1 MTSTTTGVTFP
12 ADVSEG
18 HNYDGTLQLDEGDTF
33 TYTVEMDDQPDG
45 DVTVDT
51 SYASGGA
58 MSVSP
63 SSLTFTR
70 SGEASEADKWEWDDP
85 RTVTI
90 TALTDADNRDEYRTI
105 KHEVTVDGEDYV
117 VGELKVNIRDS
128 SLPRLVFDP
137 ADRAV
142 SVNEG
147 ATTTYKISLH
157 SDPGDG
163 ATATVEIS
171 IESGP
176 FDDAITLWTDEL
188 TFTGG
193 ATGNWNTPQTVTIT
207 GRNDDDEFDDLPE
220 LEHILIVG
228 SGVKLGPNVYVTVVD
243 GNRAPYFVDGG
254 STTRTVDEDAG
265 QGGEVGDPVEALD
278 LNSGDTLTYTL
289 EDTSGKFSVD
299 GSTGQI
305 TVADDDSLDY
315 ETARQHEFKVIV
327 RDAGDLSDTIDVTVL
342 VRDVDEPPEISG
354 DTSPAFNENASIT
367 TPVARYTARDPEGGS
382 STYNWSVEGADAS
395 SFAIDGSGNL
405 RFNSQPDHEVQDTYD
420 ISVVA
425 ADTNNPSDRG
435 ELAITVTVTDV
446 NEAPEVVGDSSETYQ
461 ETRTHPVATFGYIDP
476 EGDDVTWSL
485 AGTDRGDFSIAETS
499 TGAGELQF
507 VSTPDYERPADSG
520 GDNVYNITVVATDDG
535 TPARV
540 GRLDVAVTV
549 SNLNEP
555 PSTPTG
561 RAAITVAE
569 NTTGNLSRYSSSDP
583 DAGDT
588 VRWGVSGT
596 DADAFRIDSSG
607 NLAFD
612 GAPDYE
618 TPTDSGRNNV
628 YEIKVD
634 AKDASFT
641 SSFDV
646 TVTVTPV
653 DEPPVITGAT
663 TFANWQENNASAI
676 HTYTAID
683 PEGNTPITWS
693 LGGTDRGDFTI
704 TGGVLE
710 FAAAPDFERPAD
722 SGGNNHYETTVQAT
736 DSNNKRSEVHVDVIV
751 QNVDEPPVLT
761 GPDTVNDF
769 PENSALTR
777 QVGRYTATDPEQAT
791 VTLTLTGAD
800 SDEFTLAGN
809 GVVTFKASPDYEDDA
824 SYAFTVRAVV
834 GSHTIDKPVT
844 VSIQNLE
851 ETGTVTL
858 SSVQPQVDTGLTA
871 TLEDDDVPTGTTWQW
886 YRTSSRGS
894 SGSTIAGATS
904 ASYTPGADDVGS
916 YLRAVA
922 SYDDGFSDG
931 KTAAA
936 VSVNRVQVETQ
947 GNVAPV
953 FPADG
958 DYDRNIRENMR
969 AGTNLGAPVTATDAN
984 SDRLTYVIEDSG
996 YFEID
1001 QSSGQLRTRVELDH
1015 EDQASH
1021 TLAVSAIDPSGA
1033 DDEVDVTIT
1042 VEDMDETPVVSG
1054 PARPEIAENSGT
1066 EVATYTATDPDN
1078 EGIQWV
1084 LSGTDSEDFSLSSG
1098 GILSLKEV
1106 PNYEAKSQYRISVEA
1121 HEQGGGT
1128 SVGRLSV
1135 TVQVTNVDEAGAIEV
1150 DVSEPRVGQRLT
1162 PMVVDPDGGV
1172 TSVEWKWETQQPGG
1186 DWTKSPRGTSQ
1197 NFTPTRE
1204 DSGGELRVV
1213 AIYRDSHGPGKT
1225 HTHEFASPVVLRP
1238 YFDSDT
1244 ATRSIRENTAEG
1256 QSVGARFT
1264 AHHPDKVNL
1273 DYSVGGTD
1281 QRFFTID
1288 PATGQLRT
1296 SSTPLDY
1303 EGLTNHQAEVDVTAT
1318 APDGQTATIAVTVA
1332 VTDECQAAGEPPCR
1346 PTVTAVS
1353 ATSLRV
1359 SWSAPSA
1366 DSHDLRYRESNVNAP
1381 WTQVLNTGAGR
1392 SHTISGLTTG
1402 TEYEVQVRTVN
1413 GGSPSAWSPSGRGT
1427 PRTPPPPPV
1436 VEEEEDEEEET
1447 TTTTNTGGGGG
1458 SGGGGIGGFAF
1469 GGFGAPTPAP
1479 QRPALTTQ
1487 RVEQVFQQLS
1497 RNSTLVRVWRLERT
1511 ARSHRWVFYDP
1522 DPVLRPFN
1530 TLRFIDLASEMPT
1543 VVAVNVTR
1551 QQRFRGMQL
1560 FRGWNYVPITQQP
1573 LIPAPGAGEQS
1584 IRLLFENAI
1593 RDGTL
1598 ERIWWLDS
1606 RAQEWKF
1613 FDPDPELA
1621 AFNTL
1626 STVDLASD
1634 PPTVVAVNVSRGQRF
1649 RGQTL
1654 FRGWNYVVLR

>member
-1 MTSTTTGVTFP
+1 M
-12 ADVSEG
+12 
-18 HNYDGTLQLDEGDTF
+18 
-33 TYTVEMDDQPDG
+33 
-45 DVTVDT
+45 
-51 SYASGGA
+51 
-58 MSVSP
+58 
-63 SSLTFTR
+63 
-70 SGEASEADKWEWDDP
+70 
-85 RTVTI
+85 
-90 TALTDADNRDEYRTI
+90 
-105 KHEVTVDGEDYV
+105 
-117 VGELKVNIRDS
+117 
-128 SLPRLVFDP
+128 
-137 ADRAV
+137 
-142 SVNEG
+142 
-147 ATTTYKISLH
+147 
-157 SDPGDG
+157 
-163 ATATVEIS
+163 
-171 IESGP
+171 
-176 FDDAITLWTDEL
+176 
-188 TFTGG
+188 
-193 ATGNWNTPQTVTIT
+193 
-207 GRNDDDEFDDLPE
+207 
-220 LEHILIVG
+220 
-228 SGVKLGPNVYVTVVD
+228 
-243 GNRAPYFVDGG
+243 
-254 STTRTVDEDAG
+254 
-265 QGGEVGDPVEALD
+265 
-278 LNSGDTLTYTL
+278 
-289 EDTSGKFSVD
+289 
-299 GSTGQI
+299 
-305 TVADDDSLDY
+305 
-315 ETARQHEFKVIV
+315 
-327 RDAGDLSDTIDVTVL
+327 
-342 VRDVDEPPEISG
+342 
-354 DTSPAFNENASIT
+354 
-367 TPVARYTARDPEGGS
+367 
-382 STYNWSVEGADAS
+382 
-395 SFAIDGSGNL
+395 
-405 RFNSQPDHEVQDTYD
+405 
-420 ISVVA
+420 
-425 ADTNNPSDRG
+425 
-435 ELAITVTVTDV
+435 
-446 NEAPEVVGDSSETYQ
+446 
-461 ETRTHPVATFGYIDP
+461 
-476 EGDDVTWSL
+476 
-485 AGTDRGDFSIAETS
+485 
-499 TGAGELQF
+499 
-507 VSTPDYERPADSG
+507 
-520 GDNVYNITVVATDDG
+520 
-535 TPARV
+535 
-540 GRLDVAVTV
+540 
-549 SNLNEP
+549 
-555 PSTPTG
+555 
-561 RAAITVAE
+561 
-569 NTTGNLSRYSSSDP
+569 
-583 DAGDT
+583 
-588 VRWGVSGT
+588 
-596 DADAFRIDSSG
+596 
-607 NLAFD
+607 
-612 GAPDYE
+612 
-618 TPTDSGRNNV
+618 
-628 YEIKVD
+628 
-634 AKDASFT
+634 
-641 SSFDV
+641 
-646 TVTVTPV
+646 
-653 DEPPVITGAT
+653 
-663 TFANWQENNASAI
+663 
-676 HTYTAID
+676 
-683 PEGNTPITWS
+683 
-693 LGGTDRGDFTI
+693 
-704 TGGVLE
+704 
-710 FAAAPDFERPAD
+710 
-722 SGGNNHYETTVQAT
+722 
-736 DSNNKRSEVHVDVIV
+736 
-751 QNVDEPPVLT
+751 
-761 GPDTVNDF
+761 
-769 PENSALTR
+769 
-777 QVGRYTATDPEQAT
+777 
-791 VTLTLTGAD
+791 
-800 SDEFTLAGN
+800 
-809 GVVTFKASPDYEDDA
+809 TFKASPDYEDDA
-824 SYAFTVRAVV
+824 SYDFTVRAVV

-844 VSIQNLE
+844 VNIQNLE

-871 TLEDDDVPTGTTWQW
+871 TLEDDDVPTDTTWQW

-922 SYDDGFSDG
+922 SYDDGFDTG
-931 KTAAA
+931 NTAVS

-947 GNVAPV
+947 GNLAPV
-953 FPADG
+953 FPAGG

-969 AGTNLGAPVTATDAN
+969 AGTSLGAPLTATDAN

-996 YFEID
+996 YFDID

-1021 TLAVSAIDPSGA
+1021 TLTVSAIDPSGA

-1098 GILSLKEV
+1098 GVLSLKEV

-1135 TVQVTNVDEAGAIEV
+1135 TVQVTNVDETGAIEI

-1213 AIYRDSHGPGKT
+1213 AIYRDSQGPGKT

-1244 ATRSIRENTAEG
+1244 ATRSIRENTAAG

-1273 DYSVGGTD
+1273 YYSVGGTD

-1303 EGLTNHQAEVDVTAT
+1303 EGLTGHQAEVDVTAT
-1318 APDGQTATIAVTVA
+1318 APDGKTATIAVTVA
-1332 VTDECQAAGEPPCR
+1332 VADECQTAGEPPCR
-1346 PTVTAVS
+1346 PTVSAVS

-1381 WTQVLNTGAGR
+1381 WTQVLDTGTGR

-1402 TEYEVQVRTVN
+1402 TEYEVQVRTVV

-1436 VEEEEDEEEET
+1436 VEEDEEEET
-1447 TTTTNTGGGGG
+1447 TTSTNTGGGGG
-1458 SGGGGIGGFAF
+1458 SGGGGTGGFAF
-1469 GGFGAPTPAP
+1469 GGFGAPAP
-1479 QRPALTTQ
+1479 VPPRPVLTTQ

-1497 RNSTLVRVWRLERT
+1497 RNGTLVRVWRLERT

-1522 DPVLRPFN
+1522 DPALRPFN
-1530 TLRFIDLASEMPT
+1530 TMKFIDLASETPT

-1584 IRLLFENAI
+1584 IRLLFENPI
-1593 RDGTL
+1593 RGGTL

-1606 RAQEWKF
+1606 RTQEWKL
-1613 FDPDPELA
+1613 FDPNPDLA

-1634 PPTVVAVNVSRGQRF
+1634 PPTVVVVNVSRGQRF